1 MSLLQAFI
9 LALVQGLTE
18 FLPISSSAHL
28 VLLPWLLG
36 WNEHG
41 LLFDVVTNTGTLL
54 AAVVFFRR
62 ELALS
67 LGLAAP
73 AEGAESRI
81 GSPRLAAKLLLAT
94 LPAVLCGLLF
104 YDFLAGV
111 ARSPAVIATTSVVFG
126 LLLWWAD
133 RRGRRQRQME
143 DLGWFEAL
151 GIGLA
156 QALALVPGTSRSGVT
171 MSLGLGLGLKRGE
184 AARFSFLLA
193 IPVGLLAL
201 AKQLLDLFLAP
212 KVEIEMLPLM
222 VGFGVSAIT
231 AYLTIGGLLRWLERQ
246 TMAPFVVYRV
256 LLGALVGALI
266 CCI

>member
-1 MSLLQAFI
+1 MSLMQAVI

-36 WNEHG
+36 WNEHD

-62 ELALS
+62 ELILS
-67 LGLAAP
+67 LGLAP
-73 AEGAESRI
+73 RVDGAEGRL

-94 LPAVLCGLLF
+94 FPAALCGLLF
-104 YDFLAGV
+104 YDLLAGV
-111 ARSPAVIATTSVVFG
+111 ARSPAVIATTSIVFG

-133 RRGRRQRQME
+133 RCGRRQRQM
-143 DLGWFEAL
+143 DDIGWLEAL
-151 GIGLA
+151 WIGLA

-171 MSLGLGLGLKRGE
+171 ITLGLGLGLKRSE

-212 KVEIEMLPLM
+212 KVEVEMLPLV
-222 VGFGVSAIT
+222 VGFGVSAIS
-231 AYLTIGGLLRWLERQ
+231 AYLAIGGLLRWLERQ
-246 TMAPFVVYRV
+246 TMGPFVVYRV
-256 LLGALVGALI
+256 LLGALVGALV